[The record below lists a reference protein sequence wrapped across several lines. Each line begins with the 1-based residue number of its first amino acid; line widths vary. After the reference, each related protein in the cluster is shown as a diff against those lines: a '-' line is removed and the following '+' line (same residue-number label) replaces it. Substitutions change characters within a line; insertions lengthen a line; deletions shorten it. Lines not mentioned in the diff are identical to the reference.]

1 MTIRT
6 FRSARAEISESLKA
20 AAVRLPDAIAFVVL
34 AGGTTHQHLCSNCRA
49 VITLDEG
56 GKCQRNVDHEDELC
70 EACALTQPGLKETIL
85 TEAADQGDLGDP
97 GRPPRQRSRDRQPH
111 LADQPPADSALPSA
125 GSVAKRTPSPGIPLS
140 ANTPIRLGGLIPAQC
155 GEGSVGLFL
164 RLRAEPAPVP
174 SQNLKPDILMMKPAE
189 NWYCCDMA
197 DLLWAPKSGAFLSN
211 ERCVRTWL

>member
-1 MTIRT
+1 M
-6 FRSARAEISESLKA
+6 
-20 AAVRLPDAIAFVVL
+20 
-34 AGGTTHQHLCSNCRA
+34 HQHLCSNCRA

-155 GEGSVGLFL
+155 GESSVGLFL
-164 RLRAEPAPVP
+164 RLRDRTSPSTRGGAELTLP
-174 SQNLKPDILMMKPAE
+174 STPSPPQNP
-189 NWYCCDMA
+189 
-197 DLLWAPKSGAFLSN
+197 S
-211 ERCVRTWL
+211 VRHRACPGDTPT